1 MKDSF
6 AIIEEKLNGF
16 IRRFYTKKLFLGLL
30 FFVVFAVVAFSF
42 SFFAESYLY
51 FSPLVKTFLF
61 YSFIFILA
69 SDLVFFV
76 IVPLLKIFKIL
87 PVISYEEASK
97 IISAYFPESKDTL
110 LNLIQLHYQQNAG
123 ADSELLLAAVDQ
135 KSEIMIP
142 LSFISAVDFKS
153 TFKYLGLSLALIFL
167 ISLFTTFNFD
177 RFKRGA
183 SQFINHTAYYQP
195 ENPYSFTLNND
206 ELLIG
211 RGEDFTVSAQI
222 EGPSYPNDVFLNLR
236 GNSYRMN
243 IDSTGFYSYTFRN
256 VSSDLDFNFTYLGFD
271 TEIYS
276 LKVFDKPSVS
286 NFTVSVTPPAYTEL
300 KGGDFENTGDL
311 SVPRGSLVTWNFSL
325 QNADQLLFYCDSLL
339 TDSLK
344 VASSGEVSLRKTALK
359 DFSYNYALTGGN
371 GYDSTFSSY
380 SLKVIP
386 DVFPSIEVVSSADS
400 SSLNAMYF
408 SGNISDDYGFHSL
421 QFVYFEKSN
430 PKQLFTENIEFVPTA
445 INQDFFFYFD
455 FSKFKSTVDYYF
467 EVKDNDAVSGFK
479 SSKTTLSSYNLLT
492 PEQKEQRLSDLNNS
506 LYDKINDSKSL
517 LDQITK
523 DLDDFLKSVSGNNNL
538 SDFEKQSKIENLLE
552 KQNRFEQLLKQISDD
567 NFRKDL
573 FQNNTENIPPDVLE
587 QQKQMQQLWND
598 LLNDD
603 VKELLDQINK
613 LKDNLSERNLRDQI
627 ENLKFDYSQIQEQLE
642 RNNQLLQYFST
653 EKKLNDLTQDLHKLS
668 EDYAEFSRETFKE
681 DSQNPSQKNRKKK
694 DKDSQNQANNNSDNN
709 NSDNKNSD
717 NKNSDNNNSDNQ
729 NTDNINADNQNS
741 DSQSD
746 SELNSDNNFEDF
758 KEQFESL
765 KEKYEELMKQNSEL
779 GEMKLNI
786 DSLFEQ
792 FKQISDE
799 LEQQSK
805 DFEQMQ
811 NVQNNQNFQNP
822 DKNKDNSNQNNQQ
835 NGSENNQ
842 NNQQNN
848 TEQNLTNQQ
857 NNSDQYQNNQQN
869 NTDLNQNNQQNNS
882 NPNQNNQNNGSENQ
896 NSNQNNN
903 SNTPQNRQNLQQ
915 QMQQTSEKIQQL
927 ADQMNGNNQ
936 GAKQK
941 KNTENLNDVRQIL
954 DNLVNLSFSQE
965 ELSDYTNS
973 SQNNALFYQ
982 ELSRRQL
989 ALRNDFNLVRDS
1001 IYALAK
1007 REPKLG
1013 HAVYSK
1019 IDDINT
1025 SITQSLSFINDNNK
1039 NRSAIVQR
1047 NTLTGLNDLALIFS
1061 EIEQNMQ
1068 QQMQQGG
1075 SSGEDSNEPVE
1086 TRNKKRAQQRQQQ
1099 YQQAKSNQQSLIQSL
1114 QQMIKQMQE
1123 GKNPSSQ
1130 QMAES
1135 LRMQEMMQQY
1145 LQQLQNSSSPQNQ
1158 QTKDALNQINQLIE
1172 QNKRDIINR
1181 NITPNLLD
1189 RQNQVLKKLLDAENA
1204 ERHQEFDEN
1213 RESNTGNNFD
1223 NRTNAPDLPFK
1234 KQQGTKEFIFRNYLN
1249 IDLFYLDKYNL
1260 YMQNIK

>member
-30 FFVVFAVVAFSF
+30 FFVVFAVVAFSV
-42 SFFAESYLY
+42 SFLAESYLY

-61 YSFIFILA
+61 YSFIFILF

-110 LNLIQLHYQQNAG
+110 LNLVQLHYQQIDSS
-123 ADSELLLAAVDQ
+123 DSELLLAAVDQ

-142 LSFISAVDFKS
+142 LSFTSAVDFKS
-153 TFKYLGLSLALIFL
+153 TFKYLGFSLALIFL
-167 ISLFTTFNFD
+167 ISLFTTFNFE

-183 SQFINHTAYYQP
+183 SQFINHSVYYQP
-195 ENPYSFTLNND
+195 ENPYSFILSNG
-206 ELLIG
+206 EMLIG
-211 RGEDFTVSAQI
+211 RGEDFTVSVQI
-222 EGPSYPNDVFLNLR
+222 DGPSSPNDVFLNLR

-256 VSSDLDFNFTYLGFD
+256 VSSELDFNFSYLGYV
-271 TEIYS
+271 TEYYS
-276 LKVFDKPSVS
+276 LRVFDKPSIS
-286 NFTVSVTPPAYTEL
+286 NFTISVVPPAYTGL
-300 KGGDFENTGDL
+300 QGSDFENTGDL
-311 SVPRGSLVTWNFSL
+311 SVPRGSVVTWNFSL
-325 QNADQLLFYCDSLL
+325 QNAEQIFFYCDSLL

-344 VASSGEVSLRKTALK
+344 ISESGEVSLRKTVLK
-359 DFSYNYALTGGN
+359 DFSYNYSLAGGN
-371 GYDSTFSSY
+371 GYDSVFSSY

-386 DVFPSIEVVSSADS
+386 DVFPSIEVVTSADS
-400 SSLNAMYF
+400 SSLNGMYF

-421 QFVYFEKSN
+421 QFVYFDKSN
-430 PKQLFTENIEFVPTA
+430 PKQLFTENIEFVPSA

-467 EVKDNDAVSGFK
+467 EVKDNDVVSGFK

-492 PEQKEQRLSDLNNS
+492 PEQKEQRLEDLNNS

-517 LDQITK
+517 LDQITR

-538 SDFEKQSKIENLLE
+538 SDFEKQTKIENLLE
-552 KQNRFEQLLKQISDD
+552 KQNKFEQLLKQISDD

-573 FQNNTENIPPDVLE
+573 FQNNSENMSPDVLE
-587 QQKQMQQLWND
+587 QQNQMQQLWND

-603 VKELLDQINK
+603 VKKLLDQINK
-613 LKDNLSERNLRDQI
+613 LKENLSERSLRDQI
-627 ENLKFDYSQIQEQLE
+627 ENLKFDFGQIQEQLE

-653 EKKLNDLTQDLHKLS
+653 EKKLNDLTQSLQKLS
-668 EDYAEFSRETFKE
+668 EDYAEFSRETFDQK
-681 DSQNPSQKNRKKK
+681 SQNLPQTNP
-694 DKDSQNQANNNSDNN
+694 DIPHNDFQNQTNNNSINPD
-709 NSDNKNSD
+709 SNKL
-717 NKNSDNNNSDNQ
+717 NSDNQ
-729 NTDNINADNQNS
+729 NSDIDKADTQDSENLNS
-741 DSQSD
+741 DSD
-746 SELNSDNNFEDF
+746 RNADNNFENF

-779 GEMKLNI
+779 GDMKLNI
-786 DSLFEQ
+786 DSLFGQ
-792 FKQISDE
+792 FKQISED
-799 LEQQSK
+799 LERQSN
-805 DFEQMQ
+805 DFEKLQ
-811 NVQNNQNFQNP
+811 NDQNNLNNQNSDKSNDNSNLNNQQTNSNQNQNNP
-822 DKNKDNSNQNNQQ
+822 NSGSEDDNSNQN
-835 NGSENNQ
+835 
-842 NNQQNN
+842 
-848 TEQNLTNQQ
+848 T
-857 NNSDQYQNNQQN
+857 
-869 NTDLNQNNQQNNS
+869 NS
-882 NPNQNNQNNGSENQ
+882 NS
-896 NSNQNNN
+896 
-903 SNTPQNRQNLQQ
+903 PQNRQNLQQ
-915 QMQQTSEKIQQL
+915 QMQQTSEKMQQL
-927 ADQMNGNNQ
+927 ADQMNGNSL

-941 KNTENLNDVRQIL
+941 KNTENLNDIRQIL

-965 ELSDYTNS
+965 ELTDYTNS
-973 SQNNALFYQ
+973 SQSNSLFYQ

-1007 REPKLG
+1007 RVPQLG

-1047 NTLTGLNDLALIFS
+1047 NTLTGFNDLALIFS

-1068 QQMQQGG
+1068 KQMQQG
-1075 SSGEDSNEPVE
+1075 SQNGEDSNEPVE

-1123 GKNPSSQ
+1123 GQKPSSQ

-1172 QNKRDIINR
+1172 QNQRDIINR
-1181 NITPNLLD
+1181 NITPNLLE
-1189 RQNQVLKKLLDAENA
+1189 RQNQVFKKLLDAEKA
-1204 ERHQEFDEN
+1204 ERQQEFDEN
-1213 RESNTGNNFD
+1213 RESKTGNNFD
-1223 NRTNAPDLPFK
+1223 NRTNYPDLPLK

-1249 IDLFYLDKYNL
+1249 INLFYLDKYNL